1 MSTGLA
7 NITIDEEHSRAIC
20 EEIGDRLRVALD
32 GPLPASP
39 ILDRLIARLIELDDH
54 DSPSI
59 VPAIDSASPGLK
71 SASDSMNGT
80 SIEA

>member
-7 NITIDEEHSRAIC
+7 NIRIDEEHSRAIC
-20 EEIGDRLRVALD
+20 EEIGDRLRVALG

-39 ILDRLIARLIELDDH
+39 VLDSLIARLIELDEH

-59 VPAIDSASPGLK
+59 VPDIDDAEVGVEV
-71 SASDSMNGT
+71 
-80 SIEA
+80 SI